1 MCPVSN
7 KPFMIMEFL
16 FPPAQKKK
24 KKEFLKVKHAE
35 ISAGSY
41 AALATYYYLGRLV
54 PFKSIAIF
62 KELVT

>member
-7 KPFMIMEFL
+7 KPLMIMELL
-16 FPPAQKKK
+16 FPPKKK
-24 KKEFLKVKHAE
+24 ILKVKHTE

-41 AALATYYYLGRLV
+41 AALALYKLERIV
-54 PFKSIAIF
+54 PFKSIVIF

>member
-1 MCPVSN
+1 
-7 KPFMIMEFL
+7 MIMELL
-16 FPPAQKKK
+16 FPPTQKK